1 MSNNQPTGFPAPL
14 QNFEPGVELLH
25 EAPEEDARGGLD
37 STVHDDEATAAG
49 ADAATAVRRPPV
61 VAVEDVPQTT
71 LADRWREH
79 VEASRQQGA

>member
-14 QNFEPGVELLH
+14 QNFEPGVELLQ

-37 STVHDDEATAAG
+37 STVHDEAPAAG
-49 ADAATAVRRPPV
+49 ADEATAVRRPPV
-61 VAVEDVPQTT
+61 VAVEDVPRTT
-71 LADRWREH
+71 LAQRWREH